1 MCGVFRFFLV
11 LHADGLIRWQLFL
24 CFCILLLFNLTFL
37 IRVRWWPLFQSLST
51 FYNQVLYMQILSG
64 MDSTAF
70 SCIGRCWPLDSLS
83 FPPKICRKLFWL
95 GWSFGIIY
103 MFLLFPVTPLLKGD
117 FLAGCRNKDVLRHG
131 WLDFPRRPWKNANT
145 NGFQAPHR
153 AESAALWPRKR
164 ETVMRTLSRGTF
176 GVLQCVSFAPLT
188 TSTSL
193 RGSRSIWKASVRTG
207 GSLALGSTPEML

>member
-1 MCGVFRFFLV
+1 MTIVPIFIHILQPSAV
-11 LHADGLIRWQLFL
+11 HA
-24 CFCILLLFNLTFL
+24 
-37 IRVRWWPLFQSLST
+37 
-51 FYNQVLYMQILSG
+51 ILSG
-64 MDSTAF
+64 MDSTTF
-70 SCIGRCWPLDSLS
+70 SCIGRCWRLDSLS

-117 FLAGCRNKDVLRHG
+117 FLAGGRNKDVLRHA
-131 WLDFPRRPWKNANT
+131 LT
-145 NGFQAPHR
+145 FQEVPEKTIIRVGLQDPHR

-176 GVLQCVSFAPLT
+176 GVLQCVLFAPHT

>member
-1 MCGVFRFFLV
+1 MTIVPIFIHILQPSAV
-11 LHADGLIRWQLFL
+11 HA
-24 CFCILLLFNLTFL
+24 
-37 IRVRWWPLFQSLST
+37 
-51 FYNQVLYMQILSG
+51 ILSG
-64 MDSTAF
+64 MDSTTF
-70 SCIGRCWPLDSLS
+70 SCIGRCWPLDSPS

-117 FLAGCRNKDVLRHG
+117 FLAGGRNKDVVRHAWPG
-131 WLDFPRRPWKNANT
+131 LSKQTLKKTLIRV
-145 NGFQAPHR
+145 GFQAPHR

-164 ETVMRTLSRGTF
+164 ETVMRTLSRGTS
-176 GVLQCVSFAPLT
+176 GVLQCVSFAPHT